1 MLALPYGAMASESL
15 RPTPASSGGGY
26 AKYIIALLLLIGG
39 GLGVF
44 LATRKEPEPPPV
56 QPPPKVAER
65 STSLAQDTVQLPVE
79 EPDAGPPP
87 AVAEEE
93 PKKKRTGAGDAW
105 ACQGDVPAADI
116 KALLADRQV
125 QIRACYEK
133 RLRVDNTLQG
143 TLRLQVRIGNDG
155 KVAATRAGG
164 TLRDPEVFNC
174 VQTLAKKWSFP
185 APKGGNCA
193 VFDAPYTFTPKQ

>member
-1 MLALPYGAMASESL
+1 MASESL

-26 AKYIIALLLLIGG
+26 AKYLIGLLLLLGG

-44 LATRKEPEPPPV
+44 LATRSEPAPTPPP

-65 STSLAQDTVQLPVE
+65 STALAQDDLQLPVE
-79 EPDAGPPP
+79 EPDAGAPP
-87 AVAEEE
+87 AVAEE
-93 PKKKRTGAGDAW
+93 PTKKKRTGPDPW
-105 ACQGDVPAADI
+105 ACQGDVPAQEI

-125 QIRACYEK
+125 QIRSCYEK

-155 KVAATRAGG
+155 KVDATRAGG

-185 APKGGNCA
+185 APTGGNCA